1 MGYQAANKQAT
12 TSQESLQV
20 DGYRGAGTDSYSHR
34 AHLQT
39 HTEKGPEP
47 SAGTHTAQENRQ
59 LDSLDSYLWRCLGA
73 GPIHTSYQT
82 EWKPFSLSS

>member
-20 DGYRGAGTDSYSHR
+20 DGYRGAGTTAETRAGSDSYSHR

-39 HTEKGPEP
+39 YTEKGPEP
-47 SAGTHTAQENRQ
+47 SAGTHT
-59 LDSLDSYLWRCLGA
+59 
-73 GPIHTSYQT
+73 
-82 EWKPFSLSS
+82 

>member
-20 DGYRGAGTDSYSHR
+20 DGYRGAGTDIYSHR

-39 HTEKGPEP
+39 HTEKALNQAQG
-47 SAGTHTAQENRQ
+47 HTAQENRQ
-59 LDSLDSYLWRCLGA
+59 LDGLNSCLWRCLGA